1 MTTVRGRIDQNII
14 RLDLQATFDDC
25 LQIFVFCLEFLKGQ
39 VIHVNDESIVSIL
52 DLGNNLRQI
61 LKLMLIDLDHTKSLI
76 VIFIYD
82 RLDRC

>member
-25 LQIFVFCLEFLKGQ
+25 LQIFVFCLKLLKGQ
-39 VIHVNDESIVSIL
+39 IIHVNDESIVTVL